1 MLNARSVVQYDS
13 PFFEACRTGDI
24 ETIKYLL
31 SNKQASIYDRT
42 FEGITGLQFAIGSC
56 QLEVCKLLRY
66 AGIFAQF
73 DHNDYRDSLRC
84 LSYCLN
90 DFTGPNLSLLR
101 VIAPLDDPDRD
112 WFREYCQTTTDDGTR
127 VLYADID
134 LFSLLNS
141 AQSDTAVLNVS
152 HLKAYFECRIHFGRY
167 GYHSFM
173 PYIVRVLSD
182 TSTARE
188 ISAASDKFAWVV
200 YALAREIALKHPVKI
215 EIEHPVK
222 NRHSVAD
229 EWSHSVCQA
238 LRAVVYAGINPHQ
251 TSGKLE
257 SPFVSDEWYQ
267 NLTITPLI
275 LLCVE
280 AVRIGMG
287 HGYGTQNECNQDVN
301 AKLQAWLMGL
311 HSAGINLSQYAESE
325 SACDGYSPNL
335 LVIPW
340 KTECSITVVT
350 GPRPE
355 DWRVS
360 LWKTCESYARLFW
373 CLVDGEPILH
383 RLTAKL
389 LEAYPVPEH
398 RDPNSRDMP
407 GSWPSTRAR
416 VADELE
422 SCLLREADQELAQME
437 EDLPSLSKR
446 DFFAKWYQ
454 IDEILGPRSGLRLE
468 SSALGI
474 L

>member
-31 SNKQASIYDRT
+31 SNKQASMYDRT
-42 FEGITGLQFAIGSC
+42 FEGTTGFHFAICSR
-56 QLEVCKLLRY
+56 QLEVCKLLRH

-73 DHNDYRDSLRC
+73 DHNDYLDSLHW
-84 LSYCLN
+84 LSYYLN
-90 DFTGPNLSLLR
+90 DFTELNVSLLR

-112 WFREYCQTTTDDGTR
+112 WFREYCQTTTDDGTL
-127 VLYADID
+127 VLYVDPD

-141 AQSDTAVLNVS
+141 AQSDTEVLNVS
-152 HLKAYFECRIHFGRY
+152 HLKAYFESRIHFGRY

-188 ISAASDKFAWVV
+188 ISAASNEFAWVV
-200 YALAREIALKHPVKI
+200 YALAREIAHNHLG
-215 EIEHPVK
+215 K
-222 NRHSVAD
+222 NRHLVAD
-229 EWSHSVCQA
+229 EWPHSVCQA
-238 LRAVVYAGINPHQ
+238 LRAVVHAGINPHQ
-251 TSGKLE
+251 TSGMLE
-257 SPFVSDEWYQ
+257 SPFISDEWYR
-267 NLTITPLI
+267 NLNITPLI

-287 HGYGTQNECNQDVN
+287 YGYGTQNECNQDVN

-325 SACDGYSPNL
+325 SVCDGYSPNL

-360 LWKTCESYARLFW
+360 LWKPCEYHARLFW
-373 CLVDGEPILH
+373 SLVDGEPILP

-398 RDPNSRDMP
+398 QDPNRRDMP
-407 GSWPSTRAR
+407 GSWPSIRAR
-416 VADELE
+416 VTDELE
-422 SCLLREADQELAQME
+422 SCLLREADQELTQME
-437 EDLPSLSKR
+437 EDLTSLSKS
-446 DFFAKWYQ
+446 DFLAKWYR
-454 IDEILGPRSGLRLE
+454 IDKILGPSSGLGLE